1 MAVFMELAPGD
12 TLRIGKS
19 IVRLEYKTG
28 ARARLSV
35 DSAEHIERIKAHG
48 PRAPQTDAPAKPAV
62 PSTEPMPFL
71 KRPLPAAT

>member
-12 TLRIGKS
+12 VLRIGQS

-35 DSAEHIERIKAHG
+35 DSTEHIERIKAHDQRT
-48 PRAPQTDAPAKPAV
+48 PAPDAPAKPS
-62 PSTEPMPFL
+62 PTTEPVPFL
-71 KRPLPAAT
+71 KRPPSAAT